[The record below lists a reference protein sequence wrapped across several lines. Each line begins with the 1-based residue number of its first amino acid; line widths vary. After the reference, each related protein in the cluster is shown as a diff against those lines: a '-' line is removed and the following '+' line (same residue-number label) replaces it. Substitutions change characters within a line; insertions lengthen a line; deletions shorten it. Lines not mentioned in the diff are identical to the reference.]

1 MSIKE
6 DLYKLSIIASWCL
19 FIVTAIERING
30 VINNG
35 VDYLWTQVIEPFGH
49 STYLVAAEV
58 FLVSLIMLK
67 QKNDRSYLTL
77 FVNCLLIVMTYRSK
91 GYGIVIVI
99 FAILLIEKKPELK
112 KIIVGL
118 ACGAVVLA
126 ASYKLRF
133 YYIEL
138 RGKAARSVLSQT
150 ALQIMNDYFPIGT
163 GFGTYSSHVTIK
175 TYSPVYYIYGFEN
188 TIELNPDTSRA
199 LFDDVFW
206 PIIIGQT
213 GILGI
218 ISYLSMI
225 GNSFAKI
232 IRRKGNAFY
241 LPSIICLLYLLISST
256 SETAFNNPMSIP
268 FAAVIGMGLAYTE
281 KRLENK

>member
-1 MSIKE
+1 M
-6 DLYKLSIIASWCL
+6 
-19 FIVTAIERING
+19 
-30 VINNG
+30 
-35 VDYLWTQVIEPFGH
+35 
-49 STYLVAAEV
+49 
-58 FLVSLIMLK
+58 
-67 QKNDRSYLTL
+67 
-77 FVNCLLIVMTYRSK
+77 
-91 GYGIVIVI
+91 
-99 FAILLIEKKPELK
+99 
-112 KIIVGL
+112 
-118 ACGAVVLA
+118 A

-138 RGKAARSVLSQT
+138 RGKSARSVLSQT

-232 IRRKGNAFY
+232 IRRKDNAFY